1 MAGTLVL
8 CGTPIGNLGDVSS
21 RLAEVLG
28 SADVVFA
35 EDTRRSGTLLRHLG
49 VERPMRSYFAGNE
62 ARRATELRE
71 RLERGES
78 VALVTDAGMP
88 TVSDPGLS
96 AVRIAR
102 SVGAT
107 ISVVPGPSAV
117 TAALAVSGL
126 PSDRFVFEG
135 FLPRKGRDRRT
146 RLDALADE
154 SRTIVIFSAPS
165 RVAGDLA
172 DLARVLGAHRAVA
185 VTRELTKLHEEVFH
199 GALEDAARRWPVD
212 GTALGEFTLVVA
224 GAEPAAMDPGL
235 LLEEVDAEQARGA
248 SRSDAVRAVAAR
260 HGVSRRRLYD
270 AAIRGRG
277 GA

>member
-1 MAGTLVL
+1 M
-8 CGTPIGNLGDVSS
+8 S
-21 RLAEVLG
+21 
-28 SADVVFA
+28 
-35 EDTRRSGTLLRHLG
+35 TRS
-49 VERPMRSYFAGNE
+49 
-62 ARRATELRE
+62 
-71 RLERGES
+71 
-78 VALVTDAGMP
+78 
-88 TVSDPGLS
+88 
-96 AVRIAR
+96 
-102 SVGAT
+102 SVGLGQEAGFA
-107 ISVVPGPSAV
+107 SR
-117 TAALAVSGL
+117 
-126 PSDRFVFEG
+126 RF
-135 FLPRKGRDRRT
+135 RT
-146 RLDALADE
+146 FQLERLDALADE

-235 LLEEVDAEQARGA
+235 LLEEVAAEQARGA